1 MDNLQLKQRLAGI
14 SHRSDLTNQLPLF
27 VQDATERIN
36 RRFNLTL
43 PNLVSDQ
50 DTNDVLTQFPL
61 LYVYSASS
69 SMFEYLNN
77 GENAMYYDNKWEVE
91 CDRQNVLSPYTAT
104 DKYTATNPPV
114 VLTPSEQAYLQENP

>member
-1 MDNLQLKQRLAGI
+1 MNNQQLKQRLAGI

-43 PNLVSDQ
+43 PELVSDL
-50 DTNDVLTQFPL
+50 DTNAVLTQFPL

-104 DKYTATNPPV
+104 DAYTEDNPPYI
-114 VLTPSEQAYLQENP
+114 LSPAEQLLRSNT